1 MVKQNL
7 PSFGRARKEYIYL
20 LQNSKKKEAALA
32 QDLAIS
38 QIVRLRL

>member
-7 PSFGRARKEYIYL
+7 PSFDRARKEYIYL
-20 LQNSKKKEAALA
+20 LQNSKKEATLA

-38 QIVRLRL
+38 QRVRVRL